1 MLTTMTRLLR
11 CSSFLFRKGGIRT
24 ATSYFYGVLVVL
36 CWTAATKSPTIIPTT
51 HGFCLPAFS
60 SSPALTFAP
69 SRSTNLG
76 LPATTEDATDI
87 TTTSSASTASY
98 SVHVMAGGEQD
109 PRVVD
114 VATFR
119 NRLLNPQMIVDR
131 AQKKRD
137 NIDPTQAAL
146 DGLKIGFVYLG
157 PLIAAGTYFTT
168 LESVSSAE
176 ALTKAVTN
184 YGKSRTTQ
192 KHEERKRTRTIVHSN
207 TTKVR
212 RK

>member
-1 MLTTMTRLLR
+1 MTRLLL

-24 ATSYFYGVLVVL
+24 ASSCFYGLLVVL

-119 NRLLNPQMIVDR
+119 NRLRNPQMIVDR
-131 AQKKRD
+131 AQQKRD
-137 NIDPTQAAL
+137 AIDPTQAAL
-146 DGLKIGFVYLG
+146 DGLKIGCVYLG

-168 LESVSSAE
+168 LESVGTAE

-184 YGKSRTTQ
+184 YGKSNDT
-192 KHEERKRTRTIVHSN
+192 KTRRAE
-207 TTKVR
+207 TKA
-212 RK
+212 KQNN

>member
-36 CWTAATKSPTIIPTT
+36 CWTAATKSSTLTIPTN

-60 SSPALTFAP
+60 SPPS
-69 SRSTNLG
+69 SRSTKSRVLV
-76 LPATTEDATDI
+76 TTEDATD
-87 TTTSSASTASY
+87 TTATSSASTTSY
-98 SVHVMAGGEQD
+98 SVQVMTGGEQD

-131 AQKKRD
+131 AQQKRD
-137 NIDPTQAAL
+137 AIDPTQAAL

-168 LESVSSAE
+168 MESVGTAE

-192 KHEERKRTRTIVHSN
+192 KHEERQRRQNKISNSN